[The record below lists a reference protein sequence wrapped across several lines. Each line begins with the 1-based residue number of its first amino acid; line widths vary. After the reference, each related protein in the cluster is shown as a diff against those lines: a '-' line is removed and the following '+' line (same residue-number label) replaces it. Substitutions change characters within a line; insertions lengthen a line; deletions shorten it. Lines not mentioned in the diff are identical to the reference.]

1 MLSLVILL
9 QQGRGGDIASAF
21 GGSSSQAAF
30 GARSGATLLTKAT
43 SIAAVLFMILALAL
57 SIIGQ
62 RGTSPSSAARQ
73 RRLPRRSLR
82 RCRRRGPPRRRQPH
96 QHPRPQNSAAILSI
110 SVLTVFQG
118 GDAANSKFMVS
129 RVTVA
134 QVFILVTLFTPS
146 PAQAQASAAQPARAT
161 SIIAGCVTD
170 PNGQPMPGVA
180 LDIGQRGRH
189 LLAHTDATGCYAVT
203 DVEPGYY
210 FVFARLLGFVS
221 ATRDNVIAEAD
232 RSQTVNFR
240 MRVAPICE
248 CLAFPTTLIALWN
261 RADTVVRVR
270 LTGHDANAPDAKH
283 IGTLLKVWKGY
294 STLKSGE
301 MLTFLQRPEGNE
313 IEPYAVD
320 QEFVL
325 FLQWSPQEQAFV
337 RLSSGD
343 GTVGAFAIEGGRVHS
358 APITRY
364 RGVEDG
370 QLVKELMS
378 LAGR

>member
-1 MLSLVILL
+1 MGFSAKPLFLGLVFTSLGTVP
-9 QQGRGGDIASAF
+9 
-21 GGSSSQAAF
+21 
-30 GARSGATLLTKAT
+30 
-43 SIAAVLFMILALAL
+43 SI
-57 SIIGQ
+57 G
-62 RGTSPSSAARQ
+62 
-73 RRLPRRSLR
+73 
-82 RCRRRGPPRRRQPH
+82 
-96 QHPRPQNSAAILSI
+96 
-110 SVLTVFQG
+110 
-118 GDAANSKFMVS
+118 
-129 RVTVA
+129 
-134 QVFILVTLFTPS
+134 
-146 PAQAQASAAQPARAT
+146 AAQPARGT
-161 SIIAGCVTD
+161 SIISGCVTD
-170 PNGQPMPGVA
+170 TNGQPMPGVA

-189 LLAHTDATGCYAVT
+189 LLKHTDATGCYTVT
-203 DVEPGYY
+203 DLEPGSY
-210 FVFARLLGFVS
+210 FVFARLLGFLS
-221 ATRDNVIAEAD
+221 ATRDNVIAEGD

-248 CLAFPTTLIALWN
+248 CLTFPKTLIGLWN

-270 LTGHDANAPDAKH
+270 LTGHDTNAPDVKH

-294 STLKSGE
+294 STFKSGE

-313 IEPYAVD
+313 IEPYAVG

-370 QLVKELMS
+370 QLVKELTS